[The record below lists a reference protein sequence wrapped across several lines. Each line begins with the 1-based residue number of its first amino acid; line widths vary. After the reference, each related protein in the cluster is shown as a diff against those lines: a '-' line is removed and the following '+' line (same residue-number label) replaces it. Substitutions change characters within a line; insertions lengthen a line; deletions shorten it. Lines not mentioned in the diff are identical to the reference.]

1 MAGPL
6 VGVRILEFTQII
18 AGPLGCQLLADLGAE
33 VIKVEPPSGEPWRLN
48 AQFIP
53 LESKTY
59 MGLNRGKRSLA
70 MDVSKA
76 WSQAAVHRLVK
87 DMDVVVINYRPDVAR
102 RLKIDYPTLS
112 AIKPDLI
119 YVDNTAFGRE
129 GPLADRPGYDIVVQA
144 LSGLT
149 GAIAKVDDRGQPLT
163 GPAVADTTTG
173 YALCAGTLAALYHR
187 AKTGEGQVV
196 ETSLLINAL
205 TIHMSAFASIPA
217 ADGAVREGF
226 LNALNRAREAGM
238 SYAEFLKVRE
248 QMLRAAMGGNVYYRC
263 FLTKDGA
270 ISIGALSAALRAKV
284 RVTIGFEH
292 NRDEPGYSAQDPAQA
307 AADQALVKRMED
319 LFRTKTTAE
328 WDEILTAGGVP
339 CGSVNFVQ
347 ELLEH
352 PQVVANQYAV
362 QHEHELAGTVWM
374 QAPPWKMSKTPP
386 DPTKASPPLGR
397 DTDEVLSGIGL
408 SAAAIAAMR
417 AEGAIL

>member
-6 VGVRILEFTQII
+6 VGVKILEFTQII
-18 AGPLGCQLLADLGAE
+18 AGPMGCQLLADLGAD
-33 VIKVEPPSGEPWRLN
+33 VVKVEPPGGEPWRLN

-76 WSQAAVHRLVK
+76 SSQAAIHRLVK
-87 DMDVVVINYRPDVAR
+87 EMDVVVINYRPDVAR
-102 RLKIDYPTLS
+102 RLKIDYATLA

-149 GAIAKVDDRGQPLT
+149 GAIAKVDENGQPLT

-187 AKTGEGQVV
+187 AKTGEGQMV

-217 ADGAVREGF
+217 ADGVVREGF
-226 LNALNRAREAGM
+226 LNALQRARESGM
-238 SYAEFLKVRE
+238 SYADFLKVRE
-248 QMLRAAMGGNVYYRC
+248 GMLRAAAGGNVYYRC

-270 ISIGALSAALRAKV
+270 IAIGALSGSLRAKV
-284 RVTIGFEH
+284 RATLGFEH
-292 NRDEPGYSAQDPAQA
+292 NRDEPGYSPQDPAQVA
-307 AADQALVKRMED
+307 VDRALVKRIEE

-328 WDEILTAGGVP
+328 WDQILTDGGVP

-352 PQVVANQYAV
+352 PQIVANGYSV
-362 QHEHELAGTVWM
+362 YHEHELAGPVWM

-386 DPTKASPPLGR
+386 EPTKASPPLGR
-397 DTDEVLSGIGL
+397 DTDEILSGVGL
-408 SAAAIAAMR
+408 SAAEIAAMR
-417 AEGAIL
+417 SEGAIL

>member
-1 MAGPL
+1 MPGPL
-6 VGVRILEFTQII
+6 VGVKILEFTQII
-18 AGPLGCQLLADLGAE
+18 AGPLGCQLLADLGAD

-70 MDVSKA
+70 IDVSKA
-76 WSQAAVHRLVK
+76 SSQAAIHRLVK
-87 DMDVVVINYRPDVAR
+87 DMDVVVINYRPDVAK
-102 RLKIDYPTLS
+102 RLKIDYDRLS

-217 ADGAVREGF
+217 ADGVAREGF
-226 LNALNRAREAGM
+226 LNALKRARETGM
-238 SYAEFLKVRE
+238 PYSEFLKVRE
-248 QMLRAAMGGNVYYRC
+248 QMLRAAAGGNVYYRC

-284 RVTIGFEH
+284 RATIGFEH
-292 NRDEPGYSAQDPAQA
+292 NRDEPGYSPQDPAQVA
-307 AADQALVKRMED
+307 IDQALVKRTEE

-339 CGSVNFVQ
+339 CGAVNFVQ

-352 PQVVANQYAV
+352 PQIVANQYAV
-362 QHEHELAGTVWM
+362 YHEHELAGPVWM

-386 DPTKASPPLGR
+386 EPTKASPPLGR
-397 DTDEVLSGIGL
+397 DTDVVLSSIGL
-408 SAAAIAAMR
+408 SAAEIAAMR

>member
-18 AGPLGCQLLADLGAE
+18 AGPLGCQLLADLGAD
-33 VIKVEPPSGEPWRLN
+33 VIKVEPPAGEPWRLN

-70 MDVSKA
+70 IDMSKPS
-76 WSQAAVHRLVK
+76 SQAAIHRLVQ
-87 DMDVVVINYRPDVAR
+87 DIDVVVINYRPDVAQ
-102 RLKIDYPTLS
+102 RLKIDYPTLA

-149 GAIAKVDDRGQPLT
+149 GAIGKFDDHGQPLT

-173 YALCAGTLAALYHR
+173 YAICAGTLAALYHR
-187 AKTGEGQVV
+187 AMTGEGQVV
-196 ETSLLINAL
+196 ETSLLTNAL
-205 TIHMSAFASIPA
+205 TIHMSTFASIPA
-217 ADGAVREGF
+217 ADGTVRDGF
-226 LNALNRAREAGM
+226 LDSLKQAREAGT
-238 SYAEFLKVRE
+238 SYTDFVKARDRAV
-248 QMLRAAMGGNVYYRC
+248 RAAAGANIYYRC

-284 RVTIGFEH
+284 RAALGFEH
-292 NRDEPGYSAQDPAQA
+292 NRDEPGYKPLAPEQIEIDE
-307 AADQALVKRMED
+307 ALVARIEE
-319 LFRTKTTAE
+319 FFVTKTTAE
-328 WDEILTAGGVP
+328 WDAILTARGVP
-339 CGSVNFVQ
+339 CGGINFVQ

-352 PQVVANQYAV
+352 PQVVANQYV
-362 QHEHELAGTVWM
+362 IHQEHELAGPVWM

-386 DPTKASPPLGR
+386 EPTKASPPLGR
-397 DTDEVLSGIGL
+397 DTDEILSDIGL
-408 SAAAIAAMR
+408 SPEAIAAMR

>member
-6 VGVRILEFTQII
+6 VGVKILEFTQII
-18 AGPLGCQLLADLGAE
+18 AGPMGCQLLADLGAD
-33 VIKVEPPSGEPWRLN
+33 VIKVEPPGGEPWRLN

-70 MDVSKA
+70 IDVSKA
-76 WSQAAVHRLVK
+76 SSQAAIHRLVK
-87 DMDVVVINYRPDVAR
+87 EMDVVVINYRPDVAK
-102 RLKIDYPTLS
+102 RLKIDYATLS
-112 AIKPDLI
+112 AIRPDLI

-149 GAIAKVDDRGQPLT
+149 SALAKVDERGQPLS

-217 ADGAVREGF
+217 ADGAAREGF
-226 LNALNRAREAGM
+226 LDALTRARETGM
-238 SYAEFLKVRE
+238 PYAEFLKVRE

-263 FLTKDGA
+263 FLTRDGA
-270 ISIGALSAALRAKV
+270 LSIGALSAALRAKV
-284 RVTIGFEH
+284 RATLGFEH
-292 NRDEPGYSAQDPAQA
+292 NRDEPGYNPVDPEQIAV
-307 AADQALVKRMED
+307 DQALIARVED

-339 CGSVNFVQ
+339 CGAINFVQ

-362 QHEHELAGTVWM
+362 YHEHELAGPVWM

-386 DPTKASPPLGR
+386 EPAKASPQLGR
-397 DTDEVLSGIGL
+397 DTDDVLSGIGL
-408 SAAAIAAMR
+408 SAAEIAAMR